1 MACWGLQGEV
11 FWSQRPEFT
20 SLHFESQLPSALG
33 LMSLPPASGGQRQ
46 TVGCRLWGALKP
58 KMSAMPGGHPCGQGT
73 CAPPP
78 AKGYSVPL
86 SPVTPLGVNPTPSGC
101 SPSPQ
106 PENLLLASKCKGA
119 AVKLADFGLAIE
131 VQGDQQ
137 AWFGE
142 YLAGPLARGQS
153 GGVCHPFGPSH
164 RPFPSC

>member
-1 MACWGLQGEV
+1 
-11 FWSQRPEFT
+11 
-20 SLHFESQLPSALG
+20 
-33 LMSLPPASGGQRQ
+33 MSLPLASGGQRQ
-46 TVGCRLWGALKP
+46 TVGCRLWGVLKA
-58 KMSAMPGGHPCGQGT
+58 KMSAMLGGHPCGQGT

-101 SPSPQ
+101 SPSSQ

-142 YLAGPLARGQS
+142 YPASRWPGDRTGVSAAPVVLHTTLSPLARVCWHAGLPVSRGPAQ
-153 GGVCHPFGPSH
+153 GGVRQAGGHLGV
-164 RPFPSC
+164 R

>member
-1 MACWGLQGEV
+1 M
-11 FWSQRPEFT
+11 
-20 SLHFESQLPSALG
+20 
-33 LMSLPPASGGQRQ
+33 
-46 TVGCRLWGALKP
+46 GCRLWGVLKP
-58 KMSAMPGGHPCGQGT
+58 KVSAMLGGHPCGQGT
-73 CAPPP
+73 CAPLS

-86 SPVTPLGVNPTPSGC
+86 SLVTPLGVNPTPSGC

-142 YLAGPLARGQS
+142 YLAGRLAREQG
-153 GGVCHPFGPSH
+153 GGVGRPVVLHTTLSRHARVRWHAGLPVSRGPAQGGVRQAGGH
-164 RPFPSC
+164 LGMR